1 MFFPQAPNLD
11 LGTPQTGP
19 GLPSA
24 ATSDAQTTPGLANG
38 SSPPLGSGLF
48 PSPSLNLA
56 PAPSPEGVPPP
67 RPAPSGM
74 ALPPG
79 APPGAPPGVALP
91 AAPPGVAPPG
101 VAPPG
106 VALPSGAPT
115 REPQGQPSWMT
126 GGPPTGMPQP
136 AGQSAP
142 VSSPFAESKP
152 LFSPPAQSEA
162 QTGSTAWMTGGP
174 PAGMSL
180 PAGQSAPA
188 SSPFA
193 ESKPLSSPLHI
204 FADSKA
210 SMASAPIAEQ
220 PCPASSLLVESKPQF
235 SPPAGPQGPA
245 TSSSSRGVLAFS
257 ADGKMLRAGLNGDAK
272 EYSVQDLLK
281 SNAGVWMQN
290 LESFPGPFGGVDGH
304 TTEVLLEYL
313 EKMATRLDDG
323 DAQCCTLESAA
334 AFPESAATACRF
346 LCCLVRANGDVQSSE
361 FWQHFSPV
369 LARRAQ
375 AMRRDRETS
384 DLRKFC

>member
-1 MFFPQAPNLD
+1 
-11 LGTPQTGP
+11 
-19 GLPSA
+19 
-24 ATSDAQTTPGLANG
+24 
-38 SSPPLGSGLF
+38 
-48 PSPSLNLA
+48 
-56 PAPSPEGVPPP
+56 
-67 RPAPSGM
+67 
-74 ALPPG
+74 
-79 APPGAPPGVALP
+79 
-91 AAPPGVAPPG
+91 
-101 VAPPG
+101 
-106 VALPSGAPT
+106 
-115 REPQGQPSWMT
+115 
-126 GGPPTGMPQP
+126 MPQP
-136 AGQSAP
+136 AGHSAP
-142 VSSPFAESKP
+142 ASSPFAESTR
-152 LFSPPAQSEA
+152 LSSPPAQSE
-162 QTGSTAWMTGGP
+162 GSTAWMTGGP

-235 SPPAGPQGPA
+235 SPPAGPQGHLQ
-245 TSSSSRGVLAFS
+245 GVLAFS

-272 EYSVQDLLK
+272 EYSVQDRIYMMSQLR
-281 SNAGVWMQN
+281 MQN

-384 DLRKFC
+384 DLRKFCAKLCRGETSAALEDGCSMGLWSHTLAVSRLLAPDACDGVLLKFVEAAKLGKSEGAIVTQQDMEDPSVQALLLLYECLAKGSQPDISEKVLSGWPAFAALFSLLLPGEYRDVAVTFIENLAARLAGTGDVFAGHV